1 MTHDSSLEQHC
12 LLFAQMV
19 YFHDTVWLYTH
30 TLRAPSRTDAC
41 RLTLV
46 FMLYSEGKD
55 YDVSRDSTEVYGV
68 SAAWSRLLKLVDFYV
83 D

>member
-1 MTHDSSLEQHC
+1 
-12 LLFAQMV
+12 MV

-55 YDVSRDSTEVYGV
+55 YDVSRDSTEV
-68 SAAWSRLLKLVDFYV
+68 WRERRLVETADIARFYV